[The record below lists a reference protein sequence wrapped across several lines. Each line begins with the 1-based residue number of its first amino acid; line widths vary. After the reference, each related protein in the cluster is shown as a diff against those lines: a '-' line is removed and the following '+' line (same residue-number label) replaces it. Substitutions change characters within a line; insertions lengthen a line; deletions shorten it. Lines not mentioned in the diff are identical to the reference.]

1 MLIYWAKPNSSNT
14 SWTLRLAIKSIVS
27 FVTNGLYRKH
37 EIQSTLQCW
46 MLKSNLRAVAVKKQ
60 CKYFSPFEAF
70 LYIYKCYRDNSARH
84 RKSEKEEDEEMLKD
98 GELAA
103 DGDDQPP
110 VFEESPSC
118 EFLCWLVLS
127 PRPELF

>member
-1 MLIYWAKPNSSNT
+1 M
-14 SWTLRLAIKSIVS
+14 V
-27 FVTNGLYRKH
+27 
-37 EIQSTLQCW
+37 
-46 MLKSNLRAVAVKKQ
+46 VKKQ
-60 CKYFSPFEAF
+60 CKYFLP
-70 LYIYKCYRDNSARH
+70 LGVLPDVYKYYRDNSARH